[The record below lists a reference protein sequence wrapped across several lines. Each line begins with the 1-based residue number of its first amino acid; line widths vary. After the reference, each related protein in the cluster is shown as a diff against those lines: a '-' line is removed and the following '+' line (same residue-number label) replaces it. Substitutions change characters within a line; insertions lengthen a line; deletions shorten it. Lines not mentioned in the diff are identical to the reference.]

1 MEAFSDR
8 IEADA
13 SGLPAEN
20 LFEGIESFGG
30 GTLAHEVAQEGDAE
44 GSGVLAGEVGADDVI
59 AAGAAFKNS
68 SIGSDEE
75 VVADVGP
82 TVGVDVEG
90 PDGADPGGEVADG
103 AVGGV
108 VDYEMGD
115 GGVGRVVAA
124 LLVAIGTTPL
134 DAGDDARAGV
144 FGLSAVEFD
153 GGGNAGVDDG
163 KLEGVGL
170 AGEGFELDPALAGAE
185 PEERGGRWVFR
196 VWCQRAP
203 VGPRFRVGGGADA
216 NGGDLFHSEGGK
228 RNRGGVLE
236 YYWSRSR
243 SQLLVL
249 NRLGGNHK
257 G

>member
-1 MEAFSDR
+1 MEAFAER

-20 LFEGIESFGG
+20 LFEGVEGFRS
-30 GTLAHEVAQEGDAE
+30 GTLLHEVAEEGDAE
-44 GSGVLAGEVGADDVI
+44 GSGVLAGEVGSDDVI

-68 SIGSDEE
+68 SIGCDEE
-75 VVADVGP
+75 IVADVGP
-82 TVGVDVEG
+82 PVEVDVEG
-90 PDGADPGGEVADG
+90 PDGADPGGVVADG

-108 VDYEMGD
+108 VDDEMGD
-115 GGVGRVVAA
+115 GGVGGVVAA
-124 LLVAIGTTPL
+124 LLVAIGTTPF

-144 FGLSAVEFD
+144 FGLSAVELE
-153 GGGNAGVDDG
+153 GGGDAGVDDG
-163 KLEGVGL
+163 KLEGVGF

-185 PEERGGRWVFR
+185 PEERGGSWVFR
-196 VWCQRAP
+196 IWCQRAP
-203 VGPRFRVGGGADA
+203 VGPGFRVGGGADA
-216 NGGDLFHSEGGK
+216 NGGDLFRCDGGK
-228 RNRGGVLE
+228 RNGGEVPE